1 MEKRI
6 KFTLVFNLIAVALL
20 SSCSNTPM
28 RDMPK
33 EQAPLNW
40 QNSHAAITAKAMT
53 GTQNPW
59 WFQLKDTTLNN
70 LIAEAIKSNPDLL
83 SAQSVIRAARAYRKQ
98 VQGSLLPVLSANLG
112 SGVSQSFNPS
122 DSSQSYSAVLDASWE
137 PDLFGTGQSTLAA
150 ADAEGKAAYADY
162 ADALITLSAE
172 VTSNYIALRN
182 SQKQLHLTQDS
193 LQSWQ
198 ETLQLVEWQQQA
210 GIVSQLDL
218 EQAKRSYQQTVASIP
233 SIQQTIIESQYQLAV
248 LLGRQPEQLPEYLTE
263 PGDIPQIPSSVFM
276 PLPAEVLR
284 QRPDIRAAEQRVMA
298 AIAQTELAD
307 RNRLPNFTLGGK
319 IGWSATSI
327 SDLFNINALAT
338 SLSASLLQ
346 TIFDGGQLDAKLERQ
361 QEIELQ
367 TILSYRKT
375 VLEALRETENALANL
390 DNTRQSYLALQ
401 QALLASEQEEKLA
414 LIQYQAGAISFSD
427 VLTAQR
433 TRLTLRKQI
442 IETQVAELAQI
453 ITLSKAI
460 AGDWAMQQAV
470 QSVGEQ

>member
-1 MEKRI
+1 
-6 KFTLVFNLIAVALL
+6 
-20 SSCSNTPM
+20 
-28 RDMPK
+28 
-33 EQAPLNW
+33 
-40 QNSHAAITAKAMT
+40 
-53 GTQNPW
+53 
-59 WFQLKDTTLNN
+59 
-70 LIAEAIKSNPDLL
+70 
-83 SAQSVIRAARAYRKQ
+83 
-98 VQGSLLPVLSANLG
+98 
-112 SGVSQSFNPS
+112 
-122 DSSQSYSAVLDASWE
+122 
-137 PDLFGTGQSTLAA
+137 
-150 ADAEGKAAYADY
+150 
-162 ADALITLSAE
+162 
-172 VTSNYIALRN
+172 
-182 SQKQLHLTQDS
+182 
-193 LQSWQ
+193 
-198 ETLQLVEWQQQA
+198 
-210 GIVSQLDL
+210 
-218 EQAKRSYQQTVASIP
+218 
-233 SIQQTIIESQYQLAV
+233 LAV
-248 LLGRQPEQLPEYLTE
+248 LLGRQPEQLPEYLTA